1 MRART
6 IYDRDLDVLLDIAK
20 TEYQILS
27 THDEALQS
35 GLVKTY
41 LWISTVILAA
51 LLAVGHTMMQERAF
65 LFLFSGHCGPMFY
78 ALWGASLIFAGIVFV
93 YGIDALRGRKA
104 LSSIGN
110 FKNMYE
116 IGEQA
121 FQKGN
126 EQGFR
131 SAALRFLDRAV
142 TERNHIINR
151 KGRHLRIMS
160 WLLLSSSLSAVLSV
174 VAFAW
179 G

>member
-1 MRART
+1 MKTERLDLPAERNGLYDERKKEAVVRART

-41 LWISTVILAA
+41 LWISTVILAT
-51 LLAVGHTMMQERAF
+51 LLAVGHTMMQEKAF

-104 LSSIGN
+104 LSSIGT

-116 IGEQA
+116 IGEQRSKRETSRDFVPQRYA
-121 FQKGN
+121 F
-126 EQGFR
+126 
-131 SAALRFLDRAV
+131 
-142 TERNHIINR
+142 
-151 KGRHLRIMS
+151 
-160 WLLLSSSLSAVLSV
+160 
-174 VAFAW
+174 
-179 G
+179 